1 MGDSVRHPLAKFLP
15 LLVAR
20 LTMARAVLVA
30 VSVAFAVVLFG
41 CGSSDEDDH
50 GHGDPIHG
58 HCGQPQVHLDVV
70 CHGEHAHLH
79 LECVSRPACEQAVGH
94 LRSEI
99 GIDAVKDYS
108 CTVHEHA
115 SGTYKV
121 EQLHW
126 DVNGDPCPANGE
138 EACGFL
144 NMSAASTRACQGTSA
159 QAQAAVEMV

>member
-1 MGDSVRHPLAKFLP
+1 MGDSVRHPLAKFSP
-15 LLVAR
+15 LLV

-41 CGSSDEDDH
+41 CGSNDDDH

-58 HCGQPQVHLDVV
+58 HCGDPTVHLDVV

-79 LECVSRPACEQAVGH
+79 LECVSQAACEAAVGH
-94 LRSEI
+94 LRTEI
-99 GIDAVKDYS
+99 GADAVKDYS

-121 EQLHW
+121 EQMHW
-126 DVNGDPCPANGE
+126 DVDGEPCPANGE

-144 NMSAASTRACQGTSA
+144 NMSAASIRACQGSGVSA
-159 QAQAAVEMV
+159 KAQAAVEMV